1 MQQLVRVRDKALR
14 RQRQRHRPADRV
26 RDLFC
31 RVQALFGRI
40 PNRFAVF
47 QNRRHR
53 RVLLDAFSQAV
64 RIDNRHLSIRRAGEK
79 QHTEEKKFKHT
90 AFPQKQ
96 QNSKVLLFYAVFI
109 QPVSAFLVQNGA
121 LWSGRHFVFHKTAA
135 LFYRF

>member
-1 MQQLVRVRDKALR
+1 M
-14 RQRQRHRPADRV
+14 
-26 RDLFC
+26 
-31 RVQALFGRI
+31 
-40 PNRFAVF
+40 
-47 QNRRHR
+47 
-53 RVLLDAFSQAV
+53 
-64 RIDNRHLSIRRAGEK
+64 GEK

-96 QNSKVLLFYAVFI
+96 QTSKVLLFYAVFT